1 MDVRNFEEKRFDS
14 FLNKTIIY
22 SSKDF
27 YRKQMTISRN
37 EKSLINDEEEDIYS
51 DVIDNATLVAIDN
64 KDNNIDDVL
73 DLQFAFSTLSA
84 IEQAVIF
91 WIFEMDLTQS
101 DVAKILKIYT
111 RSVRRIEYRALE
123 KIKNIL
129 EGDI

>member
-51 DVIDNATLVAIDN
+51 DVIDNATLVATDN

-73 DLQFAFSTLSA
+73 DLQIAFSTLSA

>member
-37 EKSLINDEEEDIYS
+37 EKLLINEEEEDIYS

-64 KDNNIDDVL
+64 KDNNIDDFL

-91 WIFEMDLTQS
+91 LLFQEELSQDEA
-101 DVAKILKIYT
+101 AKILEICSKSVSRIKI
-111 RSVRRIEYRALE
+111 RALN
-123 KIKNIL
+123 KMKKYL
-129 EGDI
+129 EGDV